1 MRKMTKEF
9 LETAFAGESMAHMR
23 YLIFSESAKIEG
35 RPNLARLFAA
45 IAYAEQVHATNHYR
59 ELGMIKETPANLQTC
74 IDGETYEVEE
84 MYPVHNSAAQFQN
97 EPGAA
102 RSTHYA
108 LEAEKIHAVMYA
120 DAKKIVEE
128 GEDIEIGE
136 VSICPVCGYTV
147 EGEAPEFCPV
157 CGAKRESFRRF

>member
-1 MRKMTKEF
+1 MHEMTKEF

-23 YLIFSESAKIEG
+23 YLIFSEKAEKEQK
-35 RPNLARLFAA
+35 PNLARLFKA

-59 ELGMIKETPANLQTC
+59 ELGMINKTPDNLQTC
-74 IDGETYEVEE
+74 IDGETHEVEE
-84 MYPVHNSAAQFQN
+84 MYPVYNNAAQFQK

-108 LEAEKIHAVMYA
+108 LEAEKIHAVMYT
-120 DAKKIVEE
+120 DAKKIVEK
-128 GEDIEIGE
+128 GRDIEIGE

>member
-23 YLIFSESAKIEG
+23 YLIFSEKAEMEG
-35 RPNLARLFAA
+35 KSNLARLFAA

-59 ELGMIKETPANLQTC
+59 ELGMVKESPDNLQAC
-74 IDGETYEVEE
+74 IDGETHEVEE
-84 MYPVHNSAAQFQN
+84 MYPVYHNAAQFQN

-108 LEAEKIHAVMYA
+108 LEAEKIHAVMYQ
-120 DAKKIVEE
+120 DAKKAVES
-128 GEDIEIGE
+128 GKDIEIGE

-157 CGAKRESFRRF
+157 CGAPREQFETF